1 MRIIGNEITKFAAK
15 VKIGAQSETILTAP
29 TSDSAQPETNTN
41 GYYKYSVNNRS
52 GQTKFDIVDTQD
64 VLKWLRLSNGM
75 YALCQNVG
83 IALDRNPARGEDG
96 GGFASNKPF
105 EGTGGTNPIESV
117 GTGGEG
123 ADTLWRWSKIVR
135 FEGRNYKVRVM
146 SIGINAEELAK
157 SDVGMYILPTNGT
170 LDQWHLKSQNIFT
183 DCRGERSGTYKD
195 DSFRGIVKAGAD
207 GLTTEFKQ
215 YAYNNNVIPTFSFR
229 LMMVPSDPYCAFKTD
244 ETDLGGIIE
253 PKTFTLETTGD
264 GTVDIHID
272 NTSVG
277 SVLAESNRV
286 TVNLSDYWN
295 TLSYGAHTMKL
306 IGTLNGYNPE
316 AIVRFEKRATSI
328 IVTGKPYKTDKMV
341 RACSY
346 IDSSVIPSGAVKTIK
361 VCNNGL
367 DESPTWETYTDNHV
381 FANKEKT
388 ADNWAINWMV
398 YIDNTN
404 GTSNAELQNAIAMG
418 VVY

>member
-1 MRIIGNEITKFAAK
+1 MRIIGNEITKFAVK
-15 VKIGAQSETILTAP
+15 VKIGSQSETILTAP
-29 TSDSAQPETNTN
+29 TNDSVQPQNDSY
-41 GYYKYSVNNRS
+41 GYYEYVIPSSSEN
-52 GQTKFDIVDTQD
+52 TKFDIVDTQD

-83 IALDRNPARGEDG
+83 IALSLNPSRGEDG

-117 GTGGEG
+117 GTGGES

-195 DSFRGIVKAGAD
+195 NSFRGLVTASNNSLKSV
-207 GLTTEFKQ
+207 FKQ
-215 YAYNNNVIPTFSFR
+215 YTANNYVIPTFSFR

-253 PKTFTLETTGD
+253 PKVFTLETTGD
-264 GTVDIHID
+264 GTVDIYID
-272 NTSVG
+272 NISVG

-295 TLSYGAHTMKL
+295 TLSYGPHTVKL
-306 IGTLNGYNPE
+306 VGTLNGYNPE
-316 AIVRFEKRATSI
+316 ALVTFEKRASSI
-328 IVTGKPYKTDKMV
+328 IVTGKPYKTDRMV

-346 IDSSVIPSGAVKTIK
+346 IDSSVIPSGAIKTVK

-381 FANKEKT
+381 FTNKEKT
-388 ADNWAINWMV
+388 ADNWAVNWMV
-398 YIDNTN
+398 DIDNTN
-404 GTSNAELQNAIAMG
+404 GISNAELQKAIAIG